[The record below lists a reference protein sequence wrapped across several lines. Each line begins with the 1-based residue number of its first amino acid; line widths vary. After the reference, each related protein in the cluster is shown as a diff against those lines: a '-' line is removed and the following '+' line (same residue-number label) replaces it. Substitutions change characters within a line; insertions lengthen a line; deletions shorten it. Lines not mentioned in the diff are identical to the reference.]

1 LKAIFDKMG
10 KTDNVLKLADVK
22 QGDKSA
28 FDIILEDS
36 ELEPGEQEDATEF
49 FQILN
54 EALSCFKDTNLDE
67 LKVFQQDLV
76 KCQGKEDPI
85 KTSKDPQYVINLPI
99 SGTSISDCMKEFLKE
114 ETFAEGEGE
123 LEVCGV
129 DGKKGMAE
137 FKKITIEVPEEVE
150 NIIIS
155 LKRFEFIS
163 AEKTRKIQTSITPDT
178 ITIDGKIFQVKGC
191 IKHNGKIPTKGH
203 YVYYTF
209 KDGKPDMIFDD
220 SNFRK
225 ISSAEDDINTNG
237 YLFLYEKVKGP
248 KESTENTEST
258 ENKESKDSTE
268 SNKNKESKDSTEN
281 TESNKNK
288 ESKDSTESKES
299 TEPGPLPNTVKLSN
313 ELRVRVPDDIK
324 EEIQA
329 LKFTPSEEILFAE
342 YLKFDH
348 PFIREYL
355 QGEGVK
361 EKFYDFWKLYVS
373 LDGTDKFNLMTYE
386 EGRKI
391 QSFMKDVLKAYKG
404 YLMTAALPFLLGQ
417 GNPDDLKEYRHPPD
431 NSFKLLE
438 TVLIPTIPTMTNIST
453 IGILSSLSSLSSFST
468 ISTIASLSSLS
479 SLSSFSSI
487 STIANLSS
495 LSIISTIRRS
505 PRTLKPVNYS
515 TMNAE
520 ESNAEESTNEG
531 TNEESN
537 AEGSTNEGSNSQE
550 SASSNI
556 SQEALDLIYE
566 IMEDEARSPQARI
579 MDIVNSVPSPNLVLT
594 GSSFPVGTKK
604 ISPEDFVSS
613 SDTYEDLT
621 AFIKALLKVDVSS
634 FTQSNKDVFYTF
646 FEELTAEGSRKKLR
660 DFIMGPPPPPPRR
673 PAKGGMILKRG
684 ISSRSRNQTLR
695 KARSK

>member
-1 LKAIFDKMG
+1 M
-10 KTDNVLKLADVK
+10 ADLLPK
-22 QGDKSA
+22 PDQP
-28 FDIILEDS
+28 IEM
-36 ELEPGEQEDATEF
+36 
-49 FQILN
+49 
-54 EALSCFKDTNLDE
+54 
-67 LKVFQQDLV
+67 KVFQGGGDLLPQPSQEIAMV
-76 KCQGKEDPI
+76 KYQG
-85 KTSKDPQYVINLPI
+85 
-99 SGTSISDCMKEFLKE
+99 GG
-114 ETFAEGEGE
+114 AESTA
-123 LEVCGV
+123 
-129 DGKKGMAE
+129 AE
-137 FKKITIEVPEEVE
+137 STT
-150 NIIIS
+150 
-155 LKRFEFIS
+155 
-163 AEKTRKIQTSITPDT
+163 AESTESTMES
-178 ITIDGKIFQVKGC
+178 
-191 IKHNGKIPTKGH
+191 
-203 YVYYTF
+203 
-209 KDGKPDMIFDD
+209 
-220 SNFRK
+220 
-225 ISSAEDDINTNG
+225 
-237 YLFLYEKVKGP
+237 
-248 KESTENTEST
+248 KESTESTKESKESTTESKESKEST
-258 ENKESKDSTE
+258 EESKESKESTA
-268 SNKNKESKDSTEN
+268 
-281 TESNKNK
+281 
-288 ESKDSTESKES
+288 DSTESKES
-299 TEPGPLPNTVKLSN
+299 NKNKEPAAAAKEASGEMPDTVKLSN

-391 QSFMKDVLKAYKG
+391 QSFMKDVLKVYKG

-453 IGILSSLSSLSSFST
+453 IGSLASLSSLSSFSS
-468 ISTIASLSSLS
+468 IYTIA

-495 LSIISTIRRS
+495 LSSFSTISTIANLASLSTISTIRRS

-531 TNEESN
+531 TNEGSTTE
-537 AEGSTNEGSNSQE
+537 ESTNEGSNSQE
-550 SASSNI
+550 SANSNI

-579 MDIVNSVPSPNLVLT
+579 MDIVNSVPSPSLVLT

-604 ISPEDFVSS
+604 ISPEDFVSG

-660 DFIMGPPPPPPRR
+660 DFIMGGPPPPPRR